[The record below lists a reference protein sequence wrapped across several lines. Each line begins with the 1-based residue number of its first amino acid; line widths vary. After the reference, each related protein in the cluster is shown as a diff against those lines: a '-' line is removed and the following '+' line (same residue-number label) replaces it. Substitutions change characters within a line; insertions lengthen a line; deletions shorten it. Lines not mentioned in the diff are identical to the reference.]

1 MSDQK
6 TILVIDDEKDLTAA
20 MSTAL
25 EDEGFKV
32 LTADDGKEGLAQALE
47 HKPDLILLDILMP
60 EMDGHE
66 VLKRIRADEWGKE
79 AKVVVM
85 TVLDDMDSVAEVLE
99 DGARDYIV
107 KTDIKLEKMVEKVK
121 EVLGS

>member
-6 TILVIDDEKDLTAA
+6 TILVIDDEKDLTTA

-25 EDEGFKV
+25 EGEGFKV
-32 LTADDGKEGLAQALE
+32 LTAADGKEGLAQALE

-79 AKVVVM
+79 AKVIIM

-121 EVLGS
+121 EVIGS